1 MIRKASEATETE
13 YVSEA
18 VGLPSDIAEWV
29 SEASERASEVLVI
42 YHTLL
47 KRNVK
52 KKLGNFFSVDSTEER
67 FLNLFSTFLFKR
79 VKCRTMGHHFPRN
92 DPPYRENFHLKVK
105 TSIKDGDVILLAEG
119 RVR

>member
-18 VGLPSDIAEWV
+18 VGLPSEIAEWV

-42 YHTLL
+42 HTLL

-52 KKLGNFFSVDSTEER
+52 KKLGNFSSVDSTEER

-92 DPPYRENFHLKVK
+92 DPPYREYFHLKVK
-105 TSIKDGDVILLAEG
+105 TSIKNGDVILLAEG
-119 RVR
+119 RVQ